1 MDKSSEAQSGTKA
14 SRFLCMFVLLVLQ
27 AKPGQP
33 MPARIAFSIKVVR
46 TGVGW
51 VALLLYQAL

>member
-1 MDKSSEAQSGTKA
+1 MEKSFEAQSGNEA
-14 SRFLCMFVLLVLQ
+14 SQFLCMFVLLVLQ
-27 AKPGQP
+27 TKPGQP
-33 MPARIAFSIKVVR
+33 MPARIAFSIKAVR